1 MTNQEVGQFI
11 IELKQ
16 LEPEKAFDKVVE
28 LFKTQDDSTLN
39 YFIGLLEKPE
49 NRKLLKDLAAVKKRN
64 KLISGGIGRR

>member
-1 MTNQEVGQFI
+1 MTNQEVDQFI

-39 YFIGLLEKPE
+39 YLTNLLLKSE
-49 NRKLLKDLAAVKKRN
+49 NQKLLKDLVAAN
-64 KLISGGIGRR
+64 KGE